1 MSSISARW
9 PVMAGR
15 ELQELWELVSVT
27 VHMRTLFWTFVFIR
41 TILKSAAGRGQM
53 RYHYFEFGV
62 P

>member
-1 MSSISARW
+1 
-9 PVMAGR
+9 MAGR